1 MELHTPAGV
10 LLVEEGES
18 FTVPRGLAHN
28 GVNTESTAAALV
40 ITLVVDQGGPLR
52 TSVVKPAAASGS
64 TYLELKF
71 II

>member
-1 MELHTPAGV
+1 VVIDGEMELHTPAGV

-40 ITLVVDQGGPLR
+40 ITLVVDRDAPLR
-52 TSVVKPAAASGS
+52 TAVARPATANSPH
-64 TYLELKF
+64 
-71 II
+71 